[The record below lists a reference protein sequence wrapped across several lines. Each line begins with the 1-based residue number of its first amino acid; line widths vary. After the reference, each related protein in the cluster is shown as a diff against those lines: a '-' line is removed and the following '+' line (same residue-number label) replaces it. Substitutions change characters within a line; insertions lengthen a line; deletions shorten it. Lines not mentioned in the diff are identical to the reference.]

1 MPETNSPQKK
11 LNLVDATMII
21 IGSMI
26 GSGIFIVSADIT
38 RKVGSPGML
47 LLVWVVTAVIT
58 ILAALSYGEL
68 AAMMPKAGGQYIYLK
83 EAYNPMFGFLYGW
96 TFFAVIQTGTIAAV
110 AVAFASFSGVFFP
123 VINAIPLLKIGFLS
137 LSTQKIIGIICIVIL
152 TLLNFKDVKTGAL
165 VQNLFTFA
173 KIGALLLMI
182 ILGLSI
188 GFAGKGDWGN
198 FSPAFPD
205 IVNLGT
211 VSIFCAAMVGSLF
224 SSDAWNNITFTAGE
238 VAQPQRNLPLSL
250 ILGTGTVSVLY
261 LLANV
266 AYIYILPF
274 NEIQHAENNRVGTV
288 LMQKILGDS
297 GKFFMAAMIMIST
310 FGCVNGL
317 VLAGGRVYFAMAKD
331 KLFFPQAAK
340 LNKNNVP
347 ANALIFQCIWAC
359 VLTLSGSYGELLDF
373 MMFTV
378 VLFYILTVIG
388 IFILRKTQPDTPRP
402 YKTIGYPVVPA
413 LYIVLAFIFCISL
426 LLDEK
431 SRNWSLS
438 GLAIVAIGVPVYFL
452 LLKNKTTPN

>member
-1 MPETNSPQKK
+1 MSETNPHNPPQKK

-26 GSGIFIVSADIT
+26 GSGIFIVSADIA

-123 VINAIPLLKIGFLS
+123 VVNDIPLLKIGFLS
-137 LSTQKIIGIICIVIL
+137 LSTQKITGIICIIIL
-152 TLLNFKDVKTGAL
+152 TLLNFKDIKTGAL

-198 FSPAFPD
+198 FSPTFPD

-238 VAQPQRNLPLSL
+238 VDKPQRNLPLSL
-250 ILGTGTVSVLY
+250 I
-261 LLANV
+261 
-266 AYIYILPF
+266 
-274 NEIQHAENNRVGTV
+274 
-288 LMQKILGDS
+288 
-297 GKFFMAAMIMIST
+297 
-310 FGCVNGL
+310 
-317 VLAGGRVYFAMAKD
+317 
-331 KLFFPQAAK
+331 
-340 LNKNNVP
+340 
-347 ANALIFQCIWAC
+347 
-359 VLTLSGSYGELLDF
+359 
-373 MMFTV
+373 
-378 VLFYILTVIG
+378 
-388 IFILRKTQPDTPRP
+388 
-402 YKTIGYPVVPA
+402 
-413 LYIVLAFIFCISL
+413 
-426 LLDEK
+426 
-431 SRNWSLS
+431 
-438 GLAIVAIGVPVYFL
+438 
-452 LLKNKTTPN
+452 